1 MSHSICGKATLFQP
15 DDPLAPPQPVFDE
28 PWQAQAL
35 ALADNLVQAGHF
47 TAAAWA
53 ETLGQ
58 ELRSAERKGAP
69 DNLDT
74 YYGAVLSALET
85 LTESTGISEETRMQ
99 RRTDWE
105 TAYLRTPHG
114 KPVVL

>member
-1 MSHSICGKATLFQP
+1 MSPSICGKATLFRP
-15 DDPLAPPQPVFDE
+15 DDPLAPPQPAFDE

-47 TAAAWA
+47 TATAWA
-53 ETLGQ
+53 EALGQ
-58 ELRSAERKGAP
+58 ELRSAESEGAP

-85 LTESTGISEETRMQ
+85 LTESAGISEETRMQ

-105 TAYLRTPHG
+105 AAYLRTPHG
-114 KPVVL
+114 KPVTL